1 MNQLLTMRW
10 FCSKSIVTVHLTFM
24 FRYSQLRYQAIIV
37 WISKSMDKNMPKEF
51 EERFNSRQK
60 RIEMGKTLVKQHE
73 NVKTVVRFDRY
84 LSMPSKMETVLVPVI
99 LNLLPLGATA
109 VIKVQ
114 LNSMT

>member
-1 MNQLLTMRW
+1 MGW

-84 LSMPSKMETVLVPVI
+84 LSMPSKMETVLVPVV